1 MANWSQ
7 IEKEFSYTTSRSSG
21 AGGQHVNKVESK
33 VRVCFNINN
42 SLGLSNEEKALLSQ
56 KYFKLLDKSGQVCL
70 VVQSSRQQFSNRK
83 EANKRLLEL
92 LKNGLMAP
100 KKRIKTR
107 IPKSSKDKRLD
118 EKRFRSEKKELR
130 KKIDF

>member
-7 IEKEFSYTTSRSSG
+7 IEKEFCYTTSRSSG

-33 VRVCFNINN
+33 VRICFIIEI
-42 SLGLSNEEKALLSQ
+42 SLGLSNDEKALLRN
-56 KYFKLLDKSGQVCL
+56 KYFKRLDKSGQICL
-70 VVQSSRQQFSNRK
+70 VVQSSRQQYSNRK
-83 EANKRLLEL
+83 EACKRMMEV

-107 IPKSSKDKRLD
+107 IPKSSNAKRLD
-118 EKRFRSEKKELR
+118 EKRFNSEKKELR
-130 KKIDF
+130 RKLNI